1 MNEQMVNLENQLN
14 LLTTKFNELENRATS
29 DVQEITQ
36 ELNYIKFELDK
47 LKNEFSEVKNSS
59 EKNQGNQKL
68 LQEDAD
74 KLVELITQYFDAFS
88 SNNFSDFEASGYNID
103 DYSLELDYDNEIRLD
118 SVSIKFGDYWLENY
132 LFDSATMY
140 NFCELNFAEDSIEW
154 KLFKMIDENLFEK
167 LEEYF
172 ANAVGNCFD
181 SRTYDFQDVDD
192 FQVELYDKSVE
203 LTSCCVSADLI
214 VDFWKEKIDYSVED
228 LSEIIYSYFQVQTQ
242 ED

>member
-1 MNEQMVNLENQLN
+1 MNEQMVSLENRLN

-29 DVQEITQ
+29 DVQSITE
-36 ELNYIKFELDK
+36 ELNYIKFEIDK
-47 LKNEFSEVKNSS
+47 LKNEFIEAKNLLPKD
-59 EKNQGNQKL
+59 ENNQKL
-68 LQEDAD
+68 SQEDAD
-74 KLVELITQYFDAFS
+74 KLVELIGEYFDNNS
-88 SNNFSDFEASGYNID
+88 TNNFSDFEASGYYID
-103 DYSLELDYDNEIRLD
+103 DYSLELDYSNEIRLD

-132 LFDSATMY
+132 HFDSSSMH
-140 NFCELNFAEDSIEW
+140 NFYAEDSIES
-154 KLFKMIDENLFEK
+154 KLLKMIDENLFEK

-181 SRTYDFQDVDD
+181 SRSYDFQDVDD

-214 VDFWKEKIDYSVED
+214 VDFWKETVDYSVED

>member
-74 KLVELITQYFDAFS
+74 KLVELITQYFNAFS
-88 SNNFSDFEASGYNID
+88 SNNFSDFEASSYEID
-103 DYSLELDYDNEIRLD
+103 DYSLELDYDHEIRLP

-132 LFDSATMY
+132 HFDSSTMY
-140 NFCELNFAEDSIEW
+140 NFCEINFAEDSAEW
-154 KLFKMIDENLFEK
+154 KLFKMIDENLFKK
-167 LEEYF
+167 LDEYF
-172 ANAVGNCFD
+172 ANQVTSCFD

-192 FQVELYDKSVE
+192 FEVELYDKSLE
-203 LTSCCVSADLI
+203 LKSCCVGADLI
-214 VDFWKEKIDYSVED
+214 VDFWKENIDYSVED

>member
-1 MNEQMVNLENQLN
+1 MNEQMVNLENRLN

-29 DVQEITQ
+29 DVQSITE
-36 ELNYIKFELDK
+36 ELNYIKFEIDK
-47 LKNEFSEVKNSS
+47 LKNEFIEAKNSLPKD
-59 EKNQGNQKL
+59 ENNQKL
-68 LQEDAD
+68 SQEDAD
-74 KLVELITQYFDAFS
+74 KLVEIITQYFDAFS
-88 SNNFSDFEASGYNID
+88 PNNFSDFDASSYNID
-103 DYSLELDYDNEIRLD
+103 DYSLSLDYDNEIRLD

-140 NFCELNFAEDSIEW
+140 NFCELNFAEDSIQW
-154 KLFKMIDENLFEK
+154 KLFKMIDENLFNK
-167 LEEYF
+167 LDGFF

-203 LTSCCVSADLI
+203 LSSCQISADEI
-214 VDFWKEKIDYSVED
+214 SEYWKGNIDYSVED